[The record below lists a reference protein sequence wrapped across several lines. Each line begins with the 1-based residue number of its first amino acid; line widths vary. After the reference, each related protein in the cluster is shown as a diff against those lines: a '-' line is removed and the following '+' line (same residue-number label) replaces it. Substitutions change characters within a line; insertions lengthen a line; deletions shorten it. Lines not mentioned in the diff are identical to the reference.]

1 MSNTQQPD
9 EVVSVRSGYNR
20 WALVYDHD
28 ANPLPALE
36 GPRMQ
41 ERSGTCAAWGQ
52 LGLHQKPCGLLNV
65 QGYFDRLLSFLNHSI
80 EEGFVRCEYG
90 R

>member
-9 EVVSVRSGYNR
+9 EVASVRSGYNR

-28 ANPLPALE
+28 ANPLQALE

-41 ERSGTCAAWGQ
+41 EAVGDVRGLGTVRTPSEAVR
-52 LGLHQKPCGLLNV
+52 LLNV
-65 QGYFDRLLSFLNHSI
+65 QGYFDRLLSFVDHSI
-80 EEGFVRCEYG
+80 EEGFV
-90 R
+90 